1 MANIKSA
8 KKRVLINERNRKKNV
23 ALKSSVSTAI
33 KNVLVAIKKGE
44 SEQIDALINVAYSRI
59 DKAVSKGVFHKNNGA
74 RKKSRL
80 VEKVNKFKT
89 EQSAQVEAQA

>member
-8 KKRVLINERNRKKNV
+8 KKRILTNERNRKKNV
-23 ALKSSVSTAI
+23 AIKSSVSTAI
-33 KNVLVAIKKGE
+33 KKVLEAIKKGE
-44 SEQIDALINVAYSRI
+44 ADQIEALVSIAYSRI

-80 VEKVNKFKT
+80 VERVNKFKA
-89 EQSAQVEAQA
+89 EQSQQQVEA